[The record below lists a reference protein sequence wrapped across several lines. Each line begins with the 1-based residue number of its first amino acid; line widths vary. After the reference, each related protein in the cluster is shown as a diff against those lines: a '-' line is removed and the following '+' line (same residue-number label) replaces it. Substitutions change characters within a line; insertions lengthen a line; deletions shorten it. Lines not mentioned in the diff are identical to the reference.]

1 MEEIIMN
8 KFKEL
13 SNLKLK
19 KVSGGSFVGTTIGKI
34 IGHSITHY
42 GNMVSQQHLHKSPI
56 NG

>member
-1 MEEIIMN
+1 MN